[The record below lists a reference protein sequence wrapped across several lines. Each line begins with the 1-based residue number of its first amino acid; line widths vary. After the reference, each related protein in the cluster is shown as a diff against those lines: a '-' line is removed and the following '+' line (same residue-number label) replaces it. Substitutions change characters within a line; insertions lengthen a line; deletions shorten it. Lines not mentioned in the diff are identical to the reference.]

1 MFFPSVKL
9 VNTSVEQAVFS
20 FRYSD
25 VNLDFD
31 SQPDEFIYDIDA
43 VIQAF
48 LLLLA
53 TSKRERWWRPEY
65 GTYDLERLLFEP
77 FDIVTADRIAESIR
91 STNELR
97 TNGNTRIEISG
108 VSVQPVY
115 DSQSYYTT
123 LRISVP
129 SLNAEKSVSFTL
141 RRPT

>member
-9 VNTSVEQAVFS
+9 VNTSVEEAVFS
-20 FRYSD
+20 FQYSD
-25 VNLDFD
+25 VNLDFN
-31 SQPDEFIYDIDA
+31 QEPDEFIYDIDA

-48 LLLLA
+48 LILLA
-53 TSKRERWWRPEY
+53 TTKRERWWRPEY

-77 FDIVTADRIAESIR
+77 FDIITADMIAESIR

-123 LRISVP
+123 LKISVP
-129 SLNAEKSVSFTL
+129 SLNAAKSVSFTL